1 MDKFKQLLK
10 SWFIPG
16 TENDYRPHILRKKAI
31 LIFAIFVLLVKL
43 IIFGFFS
50 FLPYTAEFSTITTNR
65 LIELTN
71 QSREAAGLPP
81 LAINNKL
88 SQSAYLKAE
97 DMVEKDYF
105 NHTNPE
111 GLTPWYWFKQ
121 ANYNYQYAG
130 ENLAMDFFDAE
141 NLYQAWFNSSNHKAN
156 LLNPNYKEIGIAI
169 ISGEFNGKQ
178 TTIAVQHFGTEFE
191 KPSLAAGE
199 PKQEPKTTTLPLAEL
214 EKNNLA
220 ASRKTDKE
228 PILTPKEE
236 KIEEQVAAL
245 TQEKIKEFE
254 RFATN
259 IQTKKGPKVLGI
271 LVEKS
276 DEITK
281 HIYLY
286 ALIFIALAL
295 FLNIFIKFEVQHR
308 KLIINGIL
316 IILLIIALMLINGK
330 EILNAGLNII

>member
-1 MDKFKQLLK
+1 MEKFKQFLK
-10 SWFIPG
+10 SWFVPG
-16 TENDYRPHILRKKAI
+16 TKNDYRPHILRNRAI
-31 LIFAIFVLLVKL
+31 LVFAIVVLLIKL

-50 FLPYTAEFSTITTNR
+50 LLPHAAQFSTITVNR

-81 LAINNKL
+81 LVINNKL
-88 SQSAYLKAE
+88 SQSAYLKAGNII
-97 DMVEKDYF
+97 EKDYF
-105 NHTNPE
+105 SHTNPE

-141 NLYQAWFNSSNHKAN
+141 NLYNAWFNSSSHKAN
-156 LLNPNYKEIGIAI
+156 LLNPNYKEIGIAVV
-169 ISGEFNGKQ
+169 SGEFNGKQ

-191 KPSLAAGE
+191 KPSLATA
-199 PKQEPKTTTLPLAEL
+199 PPLAEL
-214 EKNNLA
+214 AKNNLA
-220 ASRKTDKE
+220 DSRQTEKE

-236 KIEEQVAAL
+236 KIEEQIAAL

-254 RFATN
+254 KFASN
-259 IQTKKGPKVLGI
+259 IQTKKGPRVLGI
-271 LVEKS
+271 LIEKS
-276 DEITK
+276 DEIIK

-286 ALIFIALAL
+286 ALIFIVLAL

-308 KLIINGIL
+308 QLIING
-316 IILLIIALMLINGK
+316 LLIIALIVIMILINSK
-330 EILNAGLNII
+330 DILNAGLNII